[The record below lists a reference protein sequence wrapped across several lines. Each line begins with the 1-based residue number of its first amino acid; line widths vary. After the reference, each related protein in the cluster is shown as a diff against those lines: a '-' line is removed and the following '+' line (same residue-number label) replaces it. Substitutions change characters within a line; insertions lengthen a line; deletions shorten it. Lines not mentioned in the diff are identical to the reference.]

1 MSDTARFELTREEAR
16 RLFFEWYL
24 IFVAKDPELLT
35 KEDQRLAERLKNF
48 FDTDTEGTTNGIRK

>member
-1 MSDTARFELTREEAR
+1 MKKGLTLTPEEV
-16 RLFFEWYL
+16 RLIFFEWYL

-48 FDTDTEGTTNGIRK
+48 FDTDTGGTTNGIRK